1 MNKIAVK
8 EEEGGL
14 LRPVVGSTD
23 DRMSLGRKMIYGFD
37 ISVKGNQKKV
47 CNRQFVKSFSGIKH
61 SPFFFPKKGRKE
73 YPFRGRQ
80 RRNYSLATET
90 SMP

>member
-1 MNKIAVK
+1 MLLILGYMKSKGDWCLSQLWISKGERMNKIAVT

-23 DRMSLGRKMIYGFD
+23 DRMSLGRKMIYVFD

-47 CNRQFVKSFSGIKH
+47 CN
-61 SPFFFPKKGRKE
+61 
-73 YPFRGRQ
+73 
-80 RRNYSLATET
+80 
-90 SMP
+90 

>member
-1 MNKIAVK
+1 MNKIAVT

-23 DRMSLGRKMIYGFD
+23 DRMSLGRKMIYVFD

-47 CNRQFVKSFSGIKH
+47 CN
-61 SPFFFPKKGRKE
+61 
-73 YPFRGRQ
+73 
-80 RRNYSLATET
+80 
-90 SMP
+90 